1 MVDEIKPVSKSWLV
15 DRVRFGERY
24 LRYNLADITNKKA
37 FEGLAFVKNALNS
50 ERDLE
55 STTDNKNNEET
66 MSKDSQY
73 ENLDV
78 SEEPP
83 HDIDKLI

>member
-1 MVDEIKPVSKSWLV
+1 MIDEIKPVSKSWLV

-37 FEGLAFVKNALNS
+37 FEGLSIVKRTLKNQKDS
-50 ERDLE
+50 E
-55 STTDNKNNEET
+55 STIENINNKSN
-66 MSKDSQY
+66 DSQY
-73 ENLDV
+73 DNLSV
-78 SEEPP
+78 SKETS

>member
-1 MVDEIKPVSKSWLV
+1 MIDEIKPVSKSWLV

-37 FEGLAFVKNALNS
+37 FEGLAYVKSDLNS

-55 STTDNKNNEET
+55 STIDKKKNEKT

-78 SEEPP
+78 SEEPL

>member
-1 MVDEIKPVSKSWLV
+1 MIDEIKPVSKSWLV

-37 FEGLAFVKNALNS
+37 FEGLSYVKSVLNS
-50 ERDLE
+50 EKDIESVTDKKKNRKDL
-55 STTDNKNNEET
+55 
-66 MSKDSQY
+66 SKDSQY
-73 ENLDV
+73 DNLNV
-78 SEEPP
+78 SEETP